1 MAVRE
6 NEYIVLLETTA
17 GKHRGE
23 RWFERLRKWLV
34 QCPQCSEVRLVVGA
48 QENDR
53 YVCKDCGHSFT
64 IKYSAV
70 TNDEWAKRSRA
81 EN

>member
-1 MAVRE
+1 MAVPE
-6 NEYIVLLETTA
+6 NDYIVLSERTV
-17 GKHRGE
+17 GKQRGE

-64 IKYSAV
+64 IKFSAV
-70 TNDEWAKRSRA
+70 KNDELAQRTRE